1 MNRLFAICCALF
13 GAAILVAAPVP
24 KTPKDSRKE
33 SGAAEP
39 VEPAIDMAKL
49 ADNPVLRFQ
58 DAANRTKST
67 NNLKQIALAFHA
79 YHDVNGRLPADV
91 VDKDGQPILSW
102 RVLILPYLEQNP
114 LYQEFKLDEPWN
126 GPNNSKLLEKMP
138 KIFESPRIVTKKKG
152 YAAYQGFSGDD
163 ALFRPGKPAWNL
175 PGITDGCSNTIMVLE
190 TSSAVPW
197 TRPADIPFDP
207 KKDLRD
213 IGKAYGQKPMA
224 AMCDGSVRA
233 LDLKKISAETLKG
246 AITPSG
252 GEVLGKDWEE

>member
-1 MNRLFAICCALF
+1 MKRLCAITFAFLSALTL
-13 GAAILVAAPVP
+13 AAAPVP
-24 KTPKDSRKE
+24 KSPKDARKE

-39 VEPAIDMAKL
+39 VEPAIDLAKL
-49 ADNPVLRFQ
+49 AENPVLRVR
-58 DAANRTKST
+58 DAANRSKGS
-67 NNLKQIALAFHA
+67 NNLKQIALAFHS

-102 RVLILPYLEQNP
+102 RVLILPYLEQAP

-138 KIFESPRIVTKKKG
+138 KTLESPRVVTKKKG
-152 YAAYQGFSGDD
+152 YTVYQGFSGDD
-163 ALFRPGKPAWNL
+163 ALFRPGKPALNL
-175 PGITDGCSNTIMVLE
+175 PAIPDGCSNTIMVLE

-207 KKDLRD
+207 KKDLPD

-224 AMCDGSVRA
+224 AMCDGAVRA
-233 LDLKKISAETLKG
+233 LDLKKISAETLKA